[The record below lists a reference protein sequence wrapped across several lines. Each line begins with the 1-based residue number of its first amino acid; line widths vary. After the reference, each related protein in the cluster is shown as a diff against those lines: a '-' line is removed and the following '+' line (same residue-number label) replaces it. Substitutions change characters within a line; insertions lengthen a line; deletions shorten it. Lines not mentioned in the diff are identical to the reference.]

1 MPEIVGTFLRTE
13 LRDEGAD
20 RSVKARDGS
29 RCYFTQEC
37 LEFAVRHLDGIEVG
51 RIFRQ
56 VTQCRARFFDSP
68 ANAGPQMDAAVIHHD
83 DVIASEHWNQAVFD
97 IGEEHLSGHGTF
109 DHHRG
114 DHFIVTQSGHEGDR
128 LPSSKRNG
136 ANHPDATRGSPSQSH
151 HVRADGGLVDKHQPG
166 RIKHTLLSYP
176 AAARS
181 RHICS
186 LPFGCLQHF
195 F

>member
-97 IGEEHLSGHGTF
+97 IGEEHLSGHGTL
-109 DHHRG
+109 DHHWG

-128 LPSSKRNG
+128 LPSSKRNS

-151 HVRADGGLVDKHQPG
+151 HVRADGGVSRPEEFHPRPLAERCVNLS
-166 RIKHTLLSYP
+166 IHTAP
-176 AAARS
+176 IR
-181 RHICS
+181 
-186 LPFGCLQHF
+186 
-195 F
+195 

>member
-1 MPEIVGTFLRTE
+1 MPKIVGTFLRTK

-20 RSVKARDGS
+20 RSGKARDGS

-68 ANAGPQMDAAVIHHD
+68 ANAGPQMDTAVIHHD

-97 IGEEHLSGHGTF
+97 IGEEHLSGHGTL
-109 DHHRG
+109 DHHWG
-114 DHFIVTQSGHEGDR
+114 DHFIVTQRTHTNGPASPWATACQTCHE
-128 LPSSKRNG
+128 
-136 ANHPDATRGSPSQSH
+136 
-151 HVRADGGLVDKHQPG
+151 
-166 RIKHTLLSYP
+166 
-176 AAARS
+176 
-181 RHICS
+181 
-186 LPFGCLQHF
+186 
-195 F
+195 